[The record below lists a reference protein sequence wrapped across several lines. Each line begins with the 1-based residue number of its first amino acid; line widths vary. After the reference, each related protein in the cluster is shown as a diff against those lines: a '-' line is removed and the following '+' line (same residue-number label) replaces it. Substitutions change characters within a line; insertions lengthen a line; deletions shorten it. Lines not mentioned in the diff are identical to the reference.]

1 MMRQPWFKAIIWFL
15 STAFFFLASAV
26 IISAFGPG
34 PSEQQVMLFMSGMMD
49 AMHNSLMG
57 LSMTLE
63 SDPQMKA
70 LIYAASSIALPL
82 ILLSIVLGFY
92 VRFLKDKNNVS

>member
-1 MMRQPWFKAIIWFL
+1 MRQPWFKAIIWFL

-34 PSEQQVMLFMSGMMD
+34 ANEQQVMLFMSGMMD

-57 LSMTLE
+57 LSMTME
-63 SDPQMKA
+63 SDLQLKS
-70 LIYAASSIALPL
+70 LIYAASAITIPL
-82 ILLSIVLGFY
+82 FLLSIVMGFY
-92 VRFLKDKNNVS
+92 VRFLKDKNNVR